1 MVGINI
7 TDEYKKLLYPTE
19 SDAVM
24 TIKERTDHIRRLIL
38 EHGISAESEKQQ
50 VKHKE
55 LILIK

>member
-24 TIKERTDHIRRLIL
+24 AINERTDHIRRLIL
-38 EHGISAESEKQQ
+38 EHGIPAESEKQQ
-50 VKHKE
+50 VKRKE